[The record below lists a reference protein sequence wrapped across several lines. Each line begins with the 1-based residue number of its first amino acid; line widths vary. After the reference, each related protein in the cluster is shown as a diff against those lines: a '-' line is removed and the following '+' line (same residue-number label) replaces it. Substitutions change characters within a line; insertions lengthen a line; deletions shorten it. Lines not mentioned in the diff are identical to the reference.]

1 MTRGNDATWQ
11 RKIPIKFL
19 KAVIDQQPLCESSY
33 TDYDSC
39 ENFVTSNN
47 AKKYFK
53 AFSHR

>member
-53 AFSHR
+53 TFSHR